1 MAQQAILFGR
11 SYISEVY
18 LQNSKETVQCNNLS
32 QSSTKIQCMHLKC
45 WGKNQT
51 FQGCSGLLLHWK
63 YVEIKQTKMFC
74 SLPAMTLRA
83 LNESHLVCAVRFR
96 QRRSI
101 YKELYIKSTQNRSLE
116 KSV

>member
-11 SYISEVY
+11 SYISEMY

-63 YVEIKQTKMFC
+63 YVEVKQTKNVLFFARND
-74 SLPAMTLRA
+74 SQ
-83 LNESHLVCAVRFR
+83 SF
-96 QRRSI
+96 
-101 YKELYIKSTQNRSLE
+101 K
-116 KSV
+116 